1 MIVAHSIA
9 DAPKPRLP
17 LVTLYLTERCNSRCV
32 TCDYWR
38 TGRDHLTLAKLEGM
52 LPGLRK
58 WGTRIALLSGGE
70 PLLNPEWRAIA
81 GALRDA
87 GIERW
92 LLTSGLSL
100 AKYATTVAEL
110 FDAVT
115 VSLDGA
121 CAATYQ
127 AIRGLDAFEVVCEG
141 IAALARAGR
150 APGLR
155 VTVQRAN
162 YREMPRLVRLARG
175 SARAQISFLAVDV
188 GNPHAFGRDTPYLG
202 GLALE
207 REDVAELDAVIGAMR
222 ARARAGIHEWLHRRI
237 TARSSHACR
246 PTSRRCSAT
255 AHFPASDAM
264 RRSSPRWWACTASC
278 RRAFSSRGPMPR
290 AASAELED
298 TLDAAAMRALRDD
311 IRAGRGR
318 SARAAFVRCG
328 ATLPRH
334 GRRYLCLPP
343 RQPA

>member
-1 MIVAHSIA
+1 MSVARSTA
-9 DAPKPRLP
+9 AAPKPRLP

-38 TGRDHLTLAKLEGM
+38 TGRDHLTLAKLEAM

-100 AKYATTVAEL
+100 AKHAKSVAEL

-141 IAALARAGR
+141 IAALARAGL

-155 VTVQRAN
+155 VTVQRTN
-162 YREMPRLVRLARG
+162 YREMPPLVRLARRIG
-175 SARAQISFLAVDV
+175 ARQISFLAVDV
-188 GNPHAFGRDTPYLG
+188 GNPHAFGRDTPFLN

-207 REDVAELDAVIGAMR
+207 REDVAEFDAVIRAMR
-222 ARARAGIHEWLHRRI
+222 TEFAPEFSNGFIAESPEKLARLPAYFAALLGRGAFPRVRCNAPEFSAVVGVHGKLSPCFFIAGPE
-237 TARSSHACR
+237 
-246 PTSRRCSAT
+246 
-255 AHFPASDAM
+255 ASGDV
-264 RRSSPRWWACTASC
+264 
-278 RRAFSSRGPMPR
+278 
-290 AASAELED
+290 AEPELA
-298 TLDAAAMRALRDD
+298 LDAAAMRALRDD
-311 IRAGRGR
+311 IRAGRR
-318 SARAAFVRCG
+318 PECARCVCSLWRDPSEWSTLSVPAAKV
-328 ATLPRH
+328 
-334 GRRYLCLPP
+334 
-343 RQPA
+343 PA